1 MEKEQTWTVIEDTN
15 LSEDKYN
22 KRYIIIDKETGE
34 ILDNAQGYG
43 YKSKQN
49 AYKCYN
55 YKLKHKK
62 PKQHSKK
69 TKQIV
74 NNLINR
80 HQPIFD
86 QLSDILFH
94 AAKENKEITDKQIK
108 QFLTDNNIELP
119 CAYNEFMRHFK

>member
-1 MEKEQTWTVIEDTN
+1 MEKEQNWTIIEDTN

-49 AYKCYN
+49 AYKCYA
-55 YKLKHKK
+55 YKLKHKNL
-62 PKQHSKK
+62 KQHSRK

-74 NNLINR
+74 NNFINK
-80 HQPIFD
+80 HKSLFN
-86 QLSDILFH
+86 QLEDILFH
-94 AAKENKEITDKQIK
+94 AAKDNEKITDKQIK

-119 CAYNEFMRHFK
+119 CTYNKFMRYFQ